1 VSDPDSRGS
10 MSAAGSALRRHA
22 RPLQT
27 PHSQRRS
34 AHRQLRSRTRRW
46 LVYPL
51 GPVLGPAS
59 IGGAAA
65 AVLLEEGLAG
75 LERVGRQARIKARVT

>member
-1 VSDPDSRGS
+1 
-10 MSAAGSALRRHA
+10 MSAAGSALRRDA

-27 PHSQRRS
+27 PPSQRRS
-34 AHRQLRSRTRRW
+34 AHRQLRSRGRRW

-51 GPVLGPAS
+51 LLVLGLAS

-65 AVLLEEGLAG
+65 DVLLEEGLAG
-75 LERVGRQARIKARVT
+75 LERVGLQARIKDG